1 MTKTQK
7 VLLTSAIIAAIVWL
21 FSRAKSKA
29 APITQV
35 GRKFKLKADWSVPRF
50 EFSHPAWGTKKL
62 VDTNA
67 PEGQYN
73 ELFKNADYQ
82 LGWNRV
88 PGNKLVVSLLHMNST
103 TFSEVYV
110 IDLNASEATYTT
122 ELSEVMITA

>member
-1 MTKTQK
+1 MTQTQK
-7 VLLTSAIIAAIVWL
+7 VLLTSAIIAAVIWL
-21 FSRAKSKA
+21 FSRAKAKA
-29 APITQV
+29 APVTQM
-35 GRKFKLKADWSVPRF
+35 GRKFKLKADWSIPRF
-50 EFSHPAWGTKKL
+50 EFTHPAWGSRTIAAL
-62 VDTNA
+62 NA

-88 PGNKLVVSLLHMNST
+88 PGNKLVVSLLHMNSS

-110 IDLNASEATYTT
+110 IDLNAKEAQYTT